1 MENNLKN
8 ENKILVIAELPM
20 EIEENYWN
28 YLKKNLNNDVLKK
41 MQEEIVKS
49 QPKPYKSDLSQENK

>member
-1 MENNLKN
+1 MESNLK
-8 ENKILVIAELPM
+8 NKILVIEESPM

-28 YLKKNLNNDVLKK
+28 HIKQNLNNNIFKK

-49 QPKPYKSDLSQENK
+49 QPKVYKYDLSQENK